1 MALPSVTPLV
11 EIALKELGTDA
22 PTTQSIVR
30 LSATLAQAVARW
42 PGLKGSQ
49 KAEMVVGALRELLG
63 VEQIRGKL
71 SAEEQAALR
80 VVVDTVVP
88 ETLTLL
94 VSAGRGEFDLRKPTP
109 GCMAALAAAL
119 CRTGAAIAV
128 VAAPGNAV
136 AAQAAGALQTA
147 ASAVSVAAPASEKE
161 DLVSAPEE
169 KEATAPQTENASAN
183 LTAPQTENASTEATE
198 QKA

>member
-1 MALPSVTPLV
+1 MALPSVAPLV
-11 EIALKELGTDA
+11 DIALKELGTETL
-22 PTTQSIVR
+22 TTQSIVR

-63 VEQIRGKL
+63 VEQSRGKL
-71 SAEEQAALR
+71 SAEEQVALR

-94 VSAGRGEFDLRKPTP
+94 VSAGRGEFDLRKSTP

-119 CRTGAAIAV
+119 CRTGAVVAV
-128 VAAPGNAV
+128 VAAPGNEVVAQV
-136 AAQAAGALQTA
+136 AA
-147 ASAVSVAAPASEKE
+147 AVQASEKE
-161 DLVSAPEE
+161 DPVSAPEE
-169 KEATAPQTENASAN
+169 KEATTAPQTENASAN
-183 LTAPQTENASTEATE
+183 LTAPQTENASAEATE

>member
-11 EIALKELGTDA
+11 DIALKELGADV
-22 PTTQSIVR
+22 PTTQTIMR
-30 LSATLAQAVARW
+30 LSATLAQAVSRW

-94 VSAGRGEFDLRKPTP
+94 VAAGRGEFDFRKPTP

-119 CRTGAAIAV
+119 CRTAASVAV
-128 VAAPGNAV
+128 VAAPGNEA

-147 ASAVSVAAPASEKE
+147 AATAASVAAAEPVSEKE
-161 DLVSAPEE
+161 APTTTAAEVELSVSSPQKEE
-169 KEATAPQTENASAN
+169 AAALASAEK
-183 LTAPQTENASTEATE
+183 TA
-198 QKA
+198 

>member
-1 MALPSVTPLV
+1 MATLPPVTPLV
-11 EIALKELGTDA
+11 ELALKELGAEA
-22 PTTQSIVR
+22 PTTQSILR
-30 LSATLAQAVARW
+30 LSASLARTVNSW
-42 PGLKGSQ
+42 PNLKGAQ

-94 VSAGRGEFDLRKPTP
+94 VAAGRGEFDFRKPTP

-119 CRTGAAIAV
+119 CRTGAAVAV
-128 VAAPGNAV
+128 AAAPGNAA
-136 AAQAAGALQTA
+136 AAQAAGVLQTA
-147 ASAVSVAAPASEKE
+147 AAAASTVASEKE
-161 DLVSAPEE
+161 APVAAVTAEVELTVTPPPKEE
-169 KEATAPQTENASAN
+169 KEEVAAAAKTA
-183 LTAPQTENASTEATE
+183 
-198 QKA
+198 